1 MSRTI
6 SIEEAEARFESLI
19 DEVAAGEE
27 YLITRDGRPVARIV
41 PVHIGFGP
49 YEPKASERGEA
60 R

>member
-1 MSRTI
+1 MRKTI

-19 DEVAAGEE
+19 DEVASGDE

-49 YEPKASERGEA
+49 YEPDASEPGEI

>member
-1 MSRTI
+1 MI
-6 SIEEAEARFESLI
+6 SIEDAEGQVEHLL

-49 YEPKASERGEA
+49 CDADPSSGEA

>member
-1 MSRTI
+1 MSKTI

-49 YEPKASERGEA
+49 YEPDASEPGETL
-60 R
+60 